1 MNTMIQDS
9 ISNTDEILERIKS
22 ELRNAKSEIL
32 IAMAWFTNPD
42 LYTIIRDKLHENV
55 KVSLILSDQ
64 PDNEKLD
71 FDILVSHGL
80 NFTKIKNI
88 GYGMMNLKFCVID
101 RSIAIS
107 GSYNWSNN
115 AKNNHEQVL
124 VTNFPKTVHE
134 LIGSFSRIKNRIEKL
149 NSGLSMEDIERE
161 EKAFSEAPVNMM
173 KTEIKSTPLNFQE
186 QSLKEFKDVLDN
198 IIATEV
204 GSFDKSLLKE
214 NAYQRAFENQGDHQV
229 LPQAMDSLYSNFINE
244 IEVITEKKTRLKNR
258 IEEQLKVSISN
269 VEMKTQNETDTL
281 HYNLTSETQNI
292 EDNMRET
299 EKNIEDKKHSIES
312 NITIKIPFIQDKINV
327 LTQKINELKVDFV
340 KPPVN
345 WPLTLLLSFITLMLV
360 LYIFIFYSSVA
371 YIFIFSKEDIIAELR
386 KGFVTEMPE
395 VFNAHAITKIWNK
408 GAGGILFLFLFVSI
422 PLALGMLKL
431 IKPENTDITDSD
443 TGEQKR
449 KSKISLFIDQN
460 RGLLLIFLVDC
471 FIAYKV
477 AKNINDIEYL
487 INQTDQKA
495 TFSEIVFSQN
505 FLLVFTLGTLSVYL
519 FGIVIDKLYHSYH
532 KRTRTHHQ
540 EKTEFIVGKLEEEKE
555 EHQIQVNS
563 LKEENNKLN
572 SDIQGLERNKVTMNK
587 QLQDLPLLTNTKINN
602 LKQLLLTFREKVE
615 NLAQIY
621 KSQVDN
627 DRLPISKPEMENRVN
642 IFMEGWSKY
651 LYEIYS
657 VNKAEIKTT
666 EAIRECENW
675 LNVIAFHENFV
686 SEISQN

>member
-1 MNTMIQDS
+1 MIQDS
-9 ISNTDEILERIKS
+9 ISNTDEILNRIKS
-22 ELRNAKSEIL
+22 ELLSAKSEIL
-32 IAMAWFTNPD
+32 IAMAWFTNQD
-42 LYTIIRDKLHENV
+42 LYHIIRDKLKENV
-55 KVSLILSDQ
+55 AVSLILSDQ

-71 FDILVSHGL
+71 FDYLVSLGL
-80 NFTKIKNI
+80 NFTKIKNV

-101 RSIAIS
+101 RALAIS

-124 VTNFPKTVHE
+124 ITNFPKTINE
-134 LIGSFSRIKNRIEKL
+134 LTESFFTIKSRIEKL
-149 NSGLSMEDIERE
+149 NSGLSIEEIERE
-161 EKAFSEAPVNMM
+161 EKTFENPLMNKPSNEPKNL
-173 KTEIKSTPLNFQE
+173 PLNFQE

-204 GSFDKSLLKE
+204 GSFDKNLLKE

-269 VEMKTQNETDTL
+269 VEMKTQNEIDTL
-281 HYNLTSETQNI
+281 QYNLSSEIQNI
-292 EDNMRET
+292 ENTIRTT
-299 EKNIEDKKHSIES
+299 EKDIEEKKHNIETNTS
-312 NITIKIPFIQDKINV
+312 IKIPFIQDKIDA
-327 LTQKINELKVDFV
+327 LIKKINELKVDFV
-340 KPPVN
+340 MPPIN
-345 WPLTLLLSFITLMLV
+345 WPLTVLLSFITVMLM
-360 LYIFIFYSSVA
+360 LYIFVFYSSVA
-371 YIFIFSKEDIIAELR
+371 YIFIFSKEDILSELR
-386 KGFVTEMPE
+386 KGIVTEIPE

-408 GAGGILFLFLFVSI
+408 GAGGIMFLFLFVSI

-431 IKPENTDITDSD
+431 IKPENTIRPETSAHAL
-443 TGEQKR
+443 TTF
-449 KSKISLFIDQN
+449 SKIRHSIREN
-460 RGLLLIFLVDC
+460 TGLILIFLVDC

-477 AKNINDIEYL
+477 AKNINDMEYL
-487 INQTDQKA
+487 TNQTDKKSS
-495 TFSEIVFSQN
+495 FSEIVLSQN
-505 FLLVFTLGTLSVYL
+505 FLLVFTLGTLGVYL
-519 FGIVIDKLYHSYH
+519 FGLVITKLYHSHH
-532 KRTRTHHQ
+532 KRTKTHHQ
-540 EKTEFIVGKLEEEKE
+540 EKTEFIVKKLEEEKE
-555 EHQIQVNS
+555 QHQLQINA
-563 LKEENNKLN
+563 LKEENSRLN
-572 SDIQGLERNKVTMNK
+572 SENQGLERNKTTLGK
-587 QLQDLPLLTNTKINN
+587 QLQELPILTNTKINN
-602 LKQLLLTFREKVE
+602 LKQLLLTFKEKVE

-675 LNVIAFHENFV
+675 LNMIAFQENFT
-686 SEISQN
+686 SEFAQN

>member
-9 ISNTDEILERIKS
+9 ISNTDVILERIKS
-22 ELRNAKSEIL
+22 ELQNAKSEIL
-32 IAMAWFTNPD
+32 IAMAWFTNQD
-42 LYTIIRDKLHENV
+42 LYNIIRNKLQENV

-71 FDILVSHGL
+71 FDILVNQGL
-80 NFTKIKNI
+80 NFIKIKNI

-124 VTNFPKTVHE
+124 VTNFPKTVNE
-134 LIGSFSRIKNRIEKL
+134 LIGSFSKIKNRIEKL
-149 NSGLSMEDIERE
+149 NSGLSMDEIERE
-161 EKAFSEAPVNMM
+161 EKVFTEVPVNMM
-173 KTEIKSTPLNFQE
+173 KTEVKSLPLNFQE

-244 IEVITEKKTRLKNR
+244 IEVITEKKNRLKNR
-258 IEEQLKVSISN
+258 IEEQLKMSISN

-281 HYNLTSETQNI
+281 HYNLSTEIQNI
-292 EDNMRET
+292 EGNIRET
-299 EKNIEDKKHSIES
+299 EKNIENKNHGIES
-312 NITIKIPFIQDKINV
+312 NTTIKIPFIQDKINA

-340 KPPVN
+340 KPPIN
-345 WPLTLLLSFITLMLV
+345 WPLTLLFSFITLMLV

-422 PLALGMLKL
+422 PLALGLLKL
-431 IKPENTDITDSD
+431 IKPENTLSD
-443 TGEQKR
+443 TADQKP
-449 KSKISLFIDQN
+449 KSKISLFIDEN
-460 RGLLLIFLVDC
+460 KGLLLIFLVDC

-495 TFSEIVFSQN
+495 NFSEIVFSQN

-519 FGIVIDKLYHSYH
+519 FGLVIDKLYHSYH
-532 KRTRTHHQ
+532 KRTKTHHQ
-540 EKTEFIVGKLEEEKE
+540 EKTEFIVSKLEDEKE
-555 EHQIQVNS
+555 EYLVQVNN

-572 SDIQGLERNKVTMNK
+572 NEIQGLERNKITMNK
-587 QLQDLPLLTNTKINN
+587 QLQDLPILTNTKINS

-675 LNVIAFHENFV
+675 LNVIAFHENFI

>member
-1 MNTMIQDS
+1 MIQDS

-22 ELRNAKSEIL
+22 ELRSARSEIL
-32 IAMAWFTNPD
+32 IAMAWFTNQD
-42 LYTIIRDKLHENV
+42 LYNIISDKLKENV
-55 KVSLILSDQ
+55 AVSLILSDQ

-71 FDILVSHGL
+71 FDILVNLGL
-80 NFTKIKNI
+80 NFTKIKNV

-101 RSIAIS
+101 RSLAIS

-124 VTNFPKTVHE
+124 VTNFPKTIHE
-134 LIGSFSRIKNRIEKL
+134 LTESFFTIRSRIEKL
-149 NSGLSMEDIERE
+149 NSGLSIEEIERE
-161 EKAFSEAPVNMM
+161 ENTFEKPVMNKFSDESKPQP
-173 KTEIKSTPLNFQE
+173 INFQE

-204 GSFDKSLLKE
+204 GSFDKNLLKE

-258 IEEQLKVSISN
+258 IEEQLKVSIGN

-281 HYNLTSETQNI
+281 HYNLSSEIQHTENTIKAI
-292 EDNMRET
+292 EKD
-299 EKNIEDKKHSIES
+299 IEDKKHTIETNTS
-312 NITIKIPFIQDKINV
+312 IKIPFVQDKIDV
-327 LTQKINELKVDFV
+327 LVKKINELKVDFV

-345 WPLTLLLSFITLMLV
+345 LPLTLLLSFITVMLV
-360 LYIFIFYSSVA
+360 LYIFVFYSSVA
-371 YIFIFSKEDIIAELR
+371 YIFIFSKEDIVAELR
-386 KGFVTEMPE
+386 KGMVTEIPE
-395 VFNAHAITKIWNK
+395 VFNAHAITKIWDK
-408 GAGGILFLFLFVSI
+408 GAGGIMFLFLFVSI

-431 IKPENTDITDSD
+431 IQPEKNEKEQENK
-443 TGEQKR
+443 TGFHSIIR
-449 KSKISLFIDQN
+449 FFQN
-460 RGLLLIFLVDC
+460 NLGLLLIFLVDC

-487 INQTDQKA
+487 TNQTDKKA
-495 TFSEIVFSQN
+495 IFSEIVFSQN
-505 FLLVFTLGTLSVYL
+505 FLLVFTLGTLGVYL
-519 FGIVIDKLYHSYH
+519 FGLVINRLYHSYH
-532 KRTRTHHQ
+532 KRTKTHHQ
-540 EKTEFIVGKLEEEKE
+540 EKTEFIVRKLEEEKE
-555 EHQIQVNS
+555 KHQIQVND
-563 LKEENNKLN
+563 LKEENNRLN
-572 SDIQGLERNKVTMNK
+572 GEILGQERNKTILNK
-587 QLQDLPLLTNTKINN
+587 QLQELPILTNTKVNN
-602 LKQLLLTFREKVE
+602 LKQLLLTFKEKVE

-657 VNKAEIKTT
+657 VNKAEVKTT

-675 LNVIAFHENFV
+675 LNVIAFQENFT
-686 SEISQN
+686 SEFAQN

>member
-22 ELRNAKSEIL
+22 ELHHAQSEIL
-32 IAMAWFTNPD
+32 IAMAWFTNQD
-42 LYTIIRDKLHENV
+42 LYSIIRDKLKENV
-55 KVSLILSDQ
+55 KISIILSDQ
-64 PDNEKLD
+64 SDNEKLD
-71 FDILVSHGL
+71 FDELVDLGL
-80 NFTKIKNI
+80 NFTKIKNV

-101 RSIAIS
+101 RALAIS

-124 VTNFPKTVHE
+124 VTNYPKTITE
-134 LIGSFSRIKNRIEKL
+134 LTESFFTLKNRIEKL
-149 NSGLSMEDIERE
+149 NKGFSIEEIERE
-161 EKAFSEAPVNMM
+161 EKKAAPLMVN
-173 KTEIKSTPLNFQE
+173 KVKAELPIQPITFQE

-214 NAYQRAFENQGDHQV
+214 NAYQRAFENKGDHQV

-258 IEEQLKVSISN
+258 IEEQLKVSVSN
-269 VEMKTQNETDTL
+269 VEMKTQNETDAL
-281 HYNLTSETQNI
+281 QYNLHSETQNI
-292 EDNMRET
+292 ENTIRET
-299 EKNIEDKKHSIES
+299 EKDTEDKKQHIES
-312 NITIKIPFIQDKINV
+312 NTSIKIPFIQDKIDA
-327 LTQKINELKVDFV
+327 LLHKTNELKVDFV

-345 WPLTLLLSFITLMLV
+345 WPLTSMLSFITLMLV

-371 YIFIFSKEDIIAELR
+371 YIFIFSKEDITAELR
-386 KGFVTEMPE
+386 KGFITEMPE

-431 IKPENTDITDSD
+431 IKPEHHDLIHPET
-443 TGEQKR
+443 ER
-449 KSKISLFIDQN
+449 KNNHSGILRFFQENK
-460 RGLLLIFLVDC
+460 GLILIFLVDC

-487 INQTDQKA
+487 INQTDKKA
-495 TFSEIVFSQN
+495 QFSEIIFSQN

-519 FGIVIDKLYHSYH
+519 FGLVTEKLYRSYH
-532 KRTRTHHQ
+532 KRTNTHHQ
-540 EKTEFIVGKLEEEKE
+540 EKTAFIVKKLEEEKE
-555 EHQIQVNS
+555 QHQLQVND
-563 LKEENNKLN
+563 LKEENNRLN
-572 SDIQGLERNKVTMNK
+572 GEIKDLERNKITLNR
-587 QLQDLPLLTNTKINN
+587 QLQELPIVTNTKINS
-602 LKQLLLTFREKVE
+602 LKQLLLTFKEKVE

-627 DRLPISKPEMENRVN
+627 DRLPISKAEMENRVN

-651 LYEIYS
+651 LYENYS
-657 VNKAEIKTT
+657 VNKAEIKTS
-666 EAIRECENW
+666 EAITECENW
-675 LNVIAFHENFV
+675 LNRLTFQENLT
-686 SEISQN
+686 SEFAQN

>member
-1 MNTMIQDS
+1 MIQDS

-22 ELRNAKSEIL
+22 ELRSAKSEIL
-32 IAMAWFTNPD
+32 IAMAWFTNQD
-42 LYTIIRDKLHENV
+42 LYHIIRDKLKENV

-71 FDILVSHGL
+71 FDLLVKLGL
-80 NFTKIKNI
+80 NFTKIKNV

-101 RSIAIS
+101 RTLAIS

-124 VTNFPKTVHE
+124 ITNYPKTINE
-134 LIGSFSRIKNRIEKL
+134 LTDSFFTIKNRIEKL
-149 NSGLSMEDIERE
+149 NSGLSIEEIEIE
-161 EKAFSEAPVNMM
+161 EKAFEKPAMNKLPNEA
-173 KTEIKSTPLNFQE
+173 KAQPLNFQE

-269 VEMKTQNETDTL
+269 VEMKTQNEIDTL
-281 HYNLTSETQNI
+281 QYNLNSETQNI
-292 EDNMRET
+292 ENTIRTT
-299 EKNIEDKKHSIES
+299 EKEIEDRKHRIETNTS
-312 NITIKIPFIQDKINV
+312 IKIPFIQDKIDV
-327 LTQKINELKVDFV
+327 LIKKINELKVDFV
-340 KPPVN
+340 MPPIN
-345 WPLTLLLSFITLMLV
+345 WPLTSLLSFITVMLI
-360 LYIFIFYSSVA
+360 LYIFVFYSSVA
-371 YIFIFSKEDIIAELR
+371 YIFIFSKEDILSELR
-386 KGFVTEMPE
+386 KGIVTEIPE

-408 GAGGILFLFLFVSI
+408 GVGGIMFLFLFVSI

-431 IKPENTDITDSD
+431 IKPDKTPFEIANQPQTLLLKINKTIQEN
-443 TGEQKR
+443 K
-449 KSKISLFIDQN
+449 
-460 RGLLLIFLVDC
+460 GLILIFLVDC

-487 INQTDQKA
+487 TNQTDKKSS
-495 TFSEIVFSQN
+495 FSEIVFSQN
-505 FLLVFTLGTLSVYL
+505 FLLVFTLGTLGVYL
-519 FGIVIDKLYHSYH
+519 FSLVINKLYDSHH
-532 KRTRTHHQ
+532 KRTKTHHQ
-540 EKTEFIVGKLEEEKE
+540 EKTEFIVKKLEEEKE
-555 EHQIQVNS
+555 QYQLKINAF
-563 LKEENNKLN
+563 KEENSQLN
-572 SDIQGLERNKVTMNK
+572 GDNQGLERNKATLSK
-587 QLQDLPLLTNTKINN
+587 QLQELPVVTNTKVNN
-602 LKQLLLTFREKVE
+602 LKQLLLTFKEKVE

-627 DRLPISKPEMENRVN
+627 DRLPISKTEMENRVN

-657 VNKAEIKTT
+657 VNKAEVKTT

-675 LNVIAFHENFV
+675 LNVIAFHEQFT
-686 SEISQN
+686 SEFAQN